1 MDLERLR
8 ALLGPL
14 ATALRARCLLLNPEG
29 RAVFATQAPST
40 PCPANLENPRT
51 PVCASRE
58 CPFKGE
64 PYLAPVREGDLTIGA
79 LFWCTGGR
87 QTDRRALSDGLAH
100 VVAKTL
106 GAGGAGQVAMP
117 TGTGTGTIMEVDKLR
132 HELAI
137 ARKMQEALL
146 PATIPEIEG
155 LEVAA
160 SLKPTSNVGGDYY
173 DIVPLGGGY
182 LGLAIAD
189 VSGHGVSSA
198 MMMTSF
204 RMALLT
210 ELSREFSPAAAFR
223 RISTLLHRDCDR
235 SRMFVT
241 AVLAVYEPLTGIV
254 QYANAGHN
262 PPRLRKAG
270 RREVMQLPATG
281 VPIGMFED
289 MDYTEASITM
299 EAGDTLVLY
308 TDGLVENRNAAGIA
322 LGEAGLNRVI
332 ALGEGK
338 GARDLLALLLTV
350 SDRHL
355 GGVEPR
361 DDVTVVVATRTS

>member
-1 MDLERLR
+1 V
-8 ALLGPL
+8 AS
-14 ATALRARCLLLNPEG
+14 ALRARCLVFEDG
-29 RAVFATQAPST
+29 RAVFATQT
-40 PCPANLENPRT
+40 PAAACPATLEDPRT
-51 PVCASRE
+51 PVCKNRE

-64 PYLAPVREGDLTIGA
+64 PYLARLQDNGRTLGE

-87 QTDRRALSDGLAH
+87 PTDRRALTDGLAH
-100 VVAKTL
+100 VVATAL
-106 GAGGAGQVAMP
+106 RGAGSEQV
-117 TGTGTGTIMEVDKLR
+117 EVDKLR
-132 HELAI
+132 NELEI
-137 ARKMQEALL
+137 ARTMQEALL

-155 LEVAA
+155 LEIAA
-160 SLKPTSNVGGDYY
+160 SLRPTSNVGGDYY
-173 DIVPLGGGY
+173 DVVPLGGGY

-210 ELSREFSPAAAFR
+210 ELSREFSPAAALR
-223 RISTLLHRDCDR
+223 RINTLLHRDCDR
-235 SRMFVT
+235 ARMFVT

-254 QYANAGHN
+254 VYANAGHN
-262 PPRLRKAG
+262 PPRVRKAG
-270 RREVMQLPATG
+270 RREVMRLPATG

-289 MDYTEASITM
+289 MDYTEASVTL

-322 LGEAGLNRVI
+322 LGEEGLNRVI
-332 ALGEGK
+332 ALGDGK
-338 GARDLLALLLTV
+338 GARDQLALLLTV

-361 DDVTVVVATRTS
+361 DDVTVVVATRTY